1 MVYTVTFNP
10 ALDYVMN
17 LNEFTA
23 GETNR
28 SQAEKIFIGGKGIN
42 VSIVLARLG
51 ANTAALGFTAGFVG
65 LEIERIARDLGVNAD
80 FIHVENGCSRINV
93 KLKQSGGVTE
103 INARGAEIP
112 QNALEKLYRKLD
124 GLTDGDFLVLAGS
137 VPDTL
142 PRDIYAKILER
153 LQDKR
158 IKIVVDAEKDLLLNT
173 LKYKPFL
180 IKPNKS
186 ELERLFGEEISTDA
200 EIIARAKRL
209 REMGAVNVLVSL
221 GGDGAVLV
229 DEHGEVHKR
238 GACKGQVKN
247 TVGAGDSMVAGFI
260 AGSSDGDYEYALK
273 LATAA
278 GGATAFSEEI
288 ASREEILLELGK
300 LCDR

>member
-51 ANTAALGFTAGFVG
+51 VNTAALGFTAGFVG

-93 KLKQSGGVTE
+93 KLKQNGSVTE

-142 PRDIYAKILER
+142 PREIYAKILER

-209 REMGAVNVLVSL
+209 REMGAVNVIVSL

-229 DEHGEVHKR
+229 DEHGAVHKR

-300 LCDR
+300 L

>member
-51 ANTAALGFTAGFVG
+51 VNTAALGFTAGFVG

-93 KLKQSGGVTE
+93 KLKQSVGVTE

-124 GLTDGDFLVLAGS
+124 ELTDGDFLVLAGS

-229 DEHGEVHKR
+229 DEHGSVHKR

-300 LCDR
+300 L

>member
-51 ANTAALGFTAGFVG
+51 VNTAALGFTAGFVG

-93 KLKQSGGVTE
+93 KLKQSVGVTE

-142 PRDIYAKILER
+142 PREIYAKILER

-209 REMGAVNVLVSL
+209 REMGAYF
-221 GGDGAVLV
+221 
-229 DEHGEVHKR
+229 HGE
-238 GACKGQVKN
+238 
-247 TVGAGDSMVAGFI
+247 I
-260 AGSSDGDYEYALK
+260 
-273 LATAA
+273 
-278 GGATAFSEEI
+278 
-288 ASREEILLELGK
+288 
-300 LCDR
+300 

>member
-51 ANTAALGFTAGFVG
+51 VNTAALGFTAGFVG

-93 KLKQSGGVTE
+93 KLKQSGCVTE

-229 DEHGEVHKR
+229 DEHGAVHKR

-288 ASREEILLELGK
+288 ASREEILLELEK
-300 LCDR
+300 L

>member
-51 ANTAALGFTAGFVG
+51 VNTAALGFTAGFVG

-124 GLTDGDFLVLAGS
+124 ELTDGDFLVLAGS

-229 DEHGEVHKR
+229 DEHGAVHKR

-300 LCDR
+300 L